1 MKPRQAAALAFV
13 GWYILVPPPACLQSQ
28 TPDLDASLSK
38 WVPVEKYPSAR
49 TCSEGLS
56 DLRYLAQ
63 HPRPSAFAS
72 KNAAYG
78 RCVASDDPRLNP
90 RLKEK

>member
-1 MKPRQAAALAFV
+1 MKPRHAAAVALV

-28 TPDLDASLSK
+28 TPDLHASLSK
-38 WVPVEKYPSAR
+38 WAPVEMYPSAR

-63 HPRPSAFAS
+63 HPRPSAYAS
-72 KNAAYG
+72 KNLAYG
-78 RCVASDDPRLNP
+78 RCIASDDPRLNP